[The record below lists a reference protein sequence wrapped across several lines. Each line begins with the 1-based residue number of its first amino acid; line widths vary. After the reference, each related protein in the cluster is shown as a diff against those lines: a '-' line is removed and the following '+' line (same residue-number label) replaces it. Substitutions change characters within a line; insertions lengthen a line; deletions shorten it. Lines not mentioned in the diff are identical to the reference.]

1 MNSGSARASA
11 ATGYAMKR
19 ARPLLGTLV
28 EIATHGATEAEVI
41 HAISQ
46 AFAAVETI
54 QSLMSYHDPAS
65 DVSRLNRAG
74 VGCTRVDPHT
84 WHVLDVARSISETSY
99 GLFDVSIAPE
109 LVRQG
114 YLPNHTDFSP
124 PAADANWQHIE
135 LLSDHRVRLTRALHL
150 DLGGIAKGYAVDCAI
165 RALQDAGIAS
175 GQVNAGG
182 DLRLFG
188 NTVET
193 IHVRHPHLATQLM
206 PLCRMSEGAIATS
219 ALYFSGRQIDGHP
232 VSPLI
237 NPRTRHAC
245 VASSSVS
252 VLADRCIVADAL
264 TKVVFAQ
271 PERALAALNQ
281 FGAHAVVLDIEP
293 GLLAVDLPGH
303 SRVRISDPNGW
314 RLVTASEQEAAAA

>member
-1 MNSGSARASA
+1 
-11 ATGYAMKR
+11 MKR

-28 EIATHGATEAEVI
+28 EIVAHGATEAEVI
-41 HAISQ
+41 QAISL
-46 AFAAVETI
+46 AFSAIETI

-74 VGCTRVDPHT
+74 VACTHVDPHT
-84 WHVLDVARSISETSY
+84 WHVLDVARAISEASD

-114 YLPNHTDFSP
+114 YLPNHPDFSP
-124 PAADANWQHIE
+124 PDADANWQHIN
-135 LLSDHRVRLTRALHL
+135 LLSDHRVHLTRALHL

-165 RALQDAGIAS
+165 RALQDAGMAS
-175 GQVNAGG
+175 GRVNAGG

-193 IHVRHPHLATQLM
+193 IHVRHPHFATQLI
-206 PLCRMSEGAIATS
+206 PLCQMSKGALATS
-219 ALYFSGRQIDGHP
+219 ALYFSGHQIDGHP

-237 NPRTRHAC
+237 NPRIRQSC
-245 VASSSVS
+245 VESTSVS
-252 VLADRCIVADAL
+252 VLADDCIVADAL

-281 FGAHAVVLDIEP
+281 FGAHAVVLDLEP
-293 GLLAVDLPGH
+293 DLPAGDLSGQ
-303 SRVRISDPNGW
+303 SRVRISGPNSW
-314 RLVTASEQEAAAA
+314 HFATASEQEAAAA